1 VIKTIVK
8 LALVALIANAT
19 WQAVNAYWPHYK
31 FEDAVRSTVQFRGDR
46 TDAQLRARILEL
58 AANYDVPVAEEDI
71 QIRRDETQ
79 TRTTVDA
86 SYQRSVNLAPGY
98 TYRMPFKLH
107 VDTLSIGT
115 PVPGST
121 PK

>member
-1 VIKTIVK
+1 MIKTILKRAV
-8 LALVALIANAT
+8 VALSANAT

-31 FEDAVRSTVQFRGDR
+31 FEDAVRSTVQFRSNR

-71 QIRRDETQ
+71 EISRDEAHTV
-79 TRTTVDA
+79 VDA
-86 SYQRSVNLAPGY
+86 AYVRSVNLVPGY
-98 TYRMPFKLH
+98 TYRLPFKLH
-107 VDTLSIGT
+107 IDTFSVDTTIQG
-115 PVPGST
+115 GST